1 MDKNIFLEP
10 LWNLHII
17 QNQMISNP
25 PKGFRFVTNQNSKTN
40 KLAQAGARSQTIQR
54 TFNFSS
60 KILPMNLIKSWSQ
73 RNVVVPEDSL
83 LTYAVDHL
91 VFRKEPWI
99 VEVEYATALV
109 GSHPNQLKLA
119 KHIVESRLKSPR
131 CKRIICWSEAGRQS
145 LINELDIREIK
156 NKIELIYLGA
166 IPKEFTKLYDPGPVK
181 LLFIGSGST
190 TGAFEGRGAKVFD
203 IFDQLT
209 NDYPSLELIVRSDVP
224 PSIKNRY
231 SQKNKVT
238 IYDNP
243 VSRETLNS
251 LLESA
256 DIFLLPA
263 YGTLPITILEAM
275 SYELPV
281 VTIDSW
287 ANSEYVKDGITG
299 FVSPRS
305 EKILG
310 HFPGTEQPGFLGP
323 HYRKAIKDVDTVEI
337 QGLVDRVRILIE
349 NPELRKTF
357 GKAGRKE
364 IEDGKFSFQKLNEQ
378 LRRVF
383 TESLED
389 R

>member
-1 MDKNIFLEP
+1 VDKNIFLEP
-10 LWNLHII
+10 LWNLHIY
-17 QNQMISNP
+17 QNQMISQP
-25 PKGFRFVTNQNSKTN
+25 PNGFKFVTNQNSKTN
-40 KLAQAGARSQTIQR
+40 KLAQTGGRSQTLQR
-54 TFNFSS
+54 TLSFSS
-60 KILPMNLIKSWSQ
+60 RFLPMNLIKSWSQ
-73 RNVVVPEDSL
+73 RSVVVPEDSL
-83 LTYAVDHL
+83 LTFAVDHI
-91 VFRKEPWI
+91 VFRNEPWI

-109 GSHPNQLKLA
+109 GSHPNQLKWA
-119 KHIVESRLKSPR
+119 KHIVESRLKSPQ

-145 LINELDIREIK
+145 LINELDIREIEEK
-156 NKIELIYLGA
+156 LELIYLGA
-166 IPKEFTKLYDPGPVK
+166 MTKEFTKLYDSETVK
-181 LLFIGSGST
+181 ILFIGSGST

-231 SQKNKVT
+231 SQTKKVT
-238 IYDNP
+238 IYDHP

-263 YGTLPITILEAM
+263 YGTLPVTILEAM

-287 ANSEYVKDGITG
+287 ANNEYVEDGITG
-299 FVSPRS
+299 FVAPRS
-305 EKILG
+305 EHISDN
-310 HFPGTEQPGFLGP
+310 FPGTKQPSFLGP
-323 HYRKAIKDVDTVEI
+323 HYRKAIKTIDSVEI
-337 QGLVDRVRILIE
+337 QGLVEKVRMLIE
-349 NPELRKTF
+349 NPELRRTL

-364 IEDGKFSFQKLNEQ
+364 VEDGKFSFQKMNDQ

-383 TESLED
+383 IESIGD